1 MVEVLV
7 LEVDLQALLQ
17 MMDDLIGLL
26 KMVDLTAWLTMVVF
40 ISSC

>member
-26 KMVDLTAWLTMVVF
+26 KMVDLTA
-40 ISSC
+40 

>member
-17 MMDDLIGLL
+17 MMGDLIGLL
-26 KMVDLTAWLTMVVF
+26 KMVDLTA
-40 ISSC
+40 